1 VLRLKRG
8 EFMPKYMFQ
17 ASYTPAGIKSLV
29 REGGSKRRGAVG
41 AAVEALGG
49 RMEAFYYAFGSRDL
63 YVIADLPD
71 NVASTA
77 LALAVNQSGLV
88 EANTVVLIT
97 ADELD
102 RAAKTVRYRARRRRP
117 LEEVDEPPTL
127 ADRYRRRAG
136 VPACQAPERG
146 YGEIRR
152 ARRFSFTGAPEPPDF
167 APTRESPMA
176 RDES

>member
-102 RAAKTVRYRARRRRP
+102 RAAKRPVRYRAP
-117 LEEVDEPPTL
+117 GQKKL
-127 ADRYRRRAG
+127 APG
-136 VPACQAPERG
+136 KK
-146 YGEIRR
+146 
-152 ARRFSFTGAPEPPDF
+152 
-167 APTRESPMA
+167 
-176 RDES
+176 